1 MVNAAQSKQPKAPSQ
16 PTNKKNDPKKVD
28 SLIGWIIL
36 IGFGGVTFFA
46 LCQNIA
52 PYSTLFT
59 DLMRRIP
66 VLGVLP
72 FVPSFLGFIVG
83 IGCLAAVQS
92 AEVWPL
98 LLLDTPE
105 EERDENWNRRIKA
118 TCTIAS
124 GAYVLDAIA
133 CAKFWPPLNVEFSV
147 FRYAPT
153 LSAIAWG
160 NIAIAV
166 FTLFGLAA
174 YVCLW
179 RYVRKVM

>member
-1 MVNAAQSKQPKAPSQ
+1 MVAEKSKP
-16 PTNKKNDPKKVD
+16 KNDPKRVD
-28 SLIGWIIL
+28 SLIGWAIL

-66 VLGVLP
+66 LLGALP
-72 FVPSFLGFIVG
+72 IVPGILGFLVG

-98 LLLDTPE
+98 LMLDTPT
-105 EERDENWNRRIKA
+105 EERDEEWNRRIKTA
-118 TCTIAS
+118 CTIAC
-124 GAYVLDAIA
+124 GGYVIDAAA
-133 CAKFWPPLNVEFSV
+133 CAKFWPPLTVEFAV

-153 LSAIAWG
+153 FGAIAWG

>member
-1 MVNAAQSKQPKAPSQ
+1 MVSNTDAKNKAK
-16 PTNKKNDPKKVD
+16 TNDPKKVD
-28 SLIGWIIL
+28 TLIGWAIL

-52 PYSTLFT
+52 PYTTFFSELIQ
-59 DLMRRIP
+59 RIP
-66 VLGVLP
+66 LLGMVP
-72 FVPSFLGFIVG
+72 FVPGLFGFVVG

-98 LLLDTPE
+98 LLLDTPS
-105 EERDENWNRRIKA
+105 EERDYEWNRRIKTA
-118 TCTIAS
+118 C
-124 GAYVLDAIA
+124 VIA
-133 CAKFWPPLNVEFSV
+133 CGGYGIDAAACARFWPALNVDFAV

-166 FTLFGLAA
+166 FTLFGLAG
-174 YVCLW
+174 YVVLW
-179 RYVRKVM
+179 RYVRKAM

>member
-1 MVNAAQSKQPKAPSQ
+1 MVAEKSKQ
-16 PTNKKNDPKKVD
+16 KNDPKRVD
-28 SLIGWIIL
+28 SLIGWAIL

-66 VLGVLP
+66 LVGALP
-72 FVPSFLGFIVG
+72 IVPGILGFLVG

-98 LLLDTPE
+98 LMLDTPT
-105 EERDENWNRRIKA
+105 EERDEEWNRRIKTA
-118 TCTIAS
+118 CTIAC
-124 GAYVLDAIA
+124 GGYVIDAAA
-133 CAKFWPPLNVEFSV
+133 CAKFWPPLNVEFAV

-153 LSAIAWG
+153 FGAIAWG

>member
-1 MVNAAQSKQPKAPSQ
+1 MVAEKSKQ
-16 PTNKKNDPKKVD
+16 TNNPKKVD
-28 SLIGWIIL
+28 SLIGWMIL

-52 PYSTLFT
+52 PYSTLFAG
-59 DLMRRIP
+59 LMRRIP
-66 VLGVLP
+66 LLEALP
-72 FVPSFLGFIVG
+72 VVPGILGFVVG

-98 LLLDTPE
+98 LMLDTPT
-105 EERDENWNRRIKA
+105 EERDEEWSRRIKTA
-118 TCTIAS
+118 CTIAC
-124 GAYVLDAIA
+124 GGYVIDAAA
-133 CAKFWPPLNVEFSV
+133 CAQFWPPLTVEFAV

-153 LSAIAWG
+153 FSAIAWG
-160 NIAIAV
+160 NIVIAA